1 MRCLM
6 IIAALALTGCATT
19 YDLAL
24 MPRDS
29 GKVYTGT
36 AEDSGRGEGTISIT
50 IEGKTYTGTWVE
62 TQPSHS
68 TAYVTGGFGWGWG
81 WGRGR
86 GGLGSLG
93 TFVTIDN
100 PQGSESKALLT
111 APDGSGLR
119 CDFKS
124 GQGRGGGVC
133 RDDRGRE
140 YDVQVRSAQRK

>member
-1 MRCLM
+1 MRHLVL
-6 IIAALALTGCATT
+6 IAALALAGCASTN

-36 AEDSGRGEGTISIT
+36 ADDVGGGEGRISIT
-50 IEGKTYTGTWVE
+50 IEGKTYNGTWVE
-62 TQPSHS
+62 TQPATS
-68 TAYVTGGFGWGWG
+68 TGFVSGGLGFGFG
-81 WGRGR
+81 GRRHGF
-86 GGLGSLG
+86 GSLG
-93 TFVTIDN
+93 TFITMDN

-111 APDGSGLR
+111 AADGSGLR
-119 CDFKS
+119 CDFKG

-140 YDVQVRSAQRK
+140 YDVQVRRAERK